1 MRSEKIIKTLIIIFV
16 IILNSSMALFSFYNP
31 DEYKIDFLNIEE
43 VTYSATKI
51 NTEDDYQ
58 TDVISSEKV
67 IKITEITTNTTS
79 SESYRA
85 VPHINIENYLST
97 ISNDTNTSICR
108 LLVKTTIDY
117 DNIADETTWY
127 EIDDVKTYLYN
138 RTNLEQQASSFTT
151 TFYYL
156 IENPNNVLNPDGSSN
171 NFLTINT
178 GGTTNYYMFYLLNN
192 VEQPYYS
199 GNLSD
204 SLSLKAIP
212 EQFDDP
218 SITSYLQ
225 INAYRPASWSETA
238 LFETPST
245 NNLEWIIALKAGL
258 TSGNTTNDKY
268 FIGLTITSQNNFVL
282 KSNNNGSGI
291 KEYPYTLKISKR
303 NATTTYNVNVGDEF
317 FIQKISDTITKYF
330 YLYTYSTTPT
340 TYLNAGRF
348 SDNIYL
354 NFITDIDT
362 NYGNKTVTVFTQ

>member
-1 MRSEKIIKTLIIIFV
+1 MRSTKIKIILVILIILT
-16 IILNSSMALFSFYNP
+16 LNSSIKIFSFYNP
-31 DEYKIDFLNIEE
+31 DEFKIDFLNIEE
-43 VTYSATKI
+43 VTYSATII
-51 NTEDDYQ
+51 NNEDNYQ
-58 TDVISSEKV
+58 TDPISTEKV

-97 ISNDTNTSICR
+97 ISNETNSSICR

-138 RTNLEQQASSFTT
+138 RTHLSEQASSFTT

-156 IENPNNVLNPDGSSN
+156 IENPTNVLNPDGSSSTY
-171 NFLTINT
+171 LTINT
-178 GGTTNYYMFYLLNN
+178 GGTTNYYMFYLLND

-225 INAYRPASWSETA
+225 INAFKPSSWNETA
-238 LFETPST
+238 LFQNIAT
-245 NNLEWIIALKAGL
+245 NNLEWIVAIKAGL

-282 KSNNNGSGI
+282 KSNNSGSGI

-303 NATTTYNVNVGDEF
+303 SSTTTYDVNAGDEF
-317 FIQKISDTITKYF
+317 FIKKISDSITKYF
-330 YLYTYSTTPT
+330 YLYTYSTVQT
-340 TYLNAGRF
+340 TTLNAGRF

-354 NFITDIDT
+354 NFITDIDS